1 MSVVADYGLD
11 IPARAYLLLALSVED
26 KKGRKA
32 MDILHLQKI
41 IRYFEYLRE
50 RTDIDFSNYN
60 LGGVSYE
67 LQESVE
73 TLMENGLI
81 ERSDSRIELSEE
93 GKKAVTE
100 LQSRFDQNDF
110 RKLLFSKQQLNDL
123 TSDEVMFFM
132 YMLLPETQV
141 NSTEVARLLRK
152 RKEITS
158 DLFRKGRISAAMAAD
173 WLGLPE
179 REFQSSLAKKG

>member
-1 MSVVADYGLD
+1 MSIVSDYGLD
-11 IPARAYLLLALSVED
+11 VPARRYLLLALSVED
-26 KKGRKA
+26 KKGRKS
-32 MDILHLQKI
+32 MDILHLQKV
-41 IRYFEYLRE
+41 IRYFEFLRQK
-50 RTDIDFSNYN
+50 TDVEFSNYN

-81 ERSDSRIELSEE
+81 DRSNSQIELSRE
-93 GKKAVTE
+93 GNKAVTE
-100 LQSRFDQNDF
+100 LLTKLDKQDL

-123 TSDEVMFFM
+123 SGDEVMFFM

-152 RKEITS
+152 R
-158 DLFRKGRISAAMAAD
+158 
-173 WLGLPE
+173 
-179 REFQSSLAKKG
+179 

>member
-11 IPARAYLLLALSVED
+11 VPARAYLLLALSVED

-41 IRYFEYLRE
+41 IRYFEYLRDK
-50 RTDIDFSNYN
+50 TDIEFSNYS

-73 TLMENGLI
+73 TLTENGLI
-81 ERSDSRIELSEE
+81 DRSDSRMELSEE

-100 LQSRFDQNDF
+100 LQSKTDPDDLK
-110 RKLLFSKQQLNDL
+110 KLLFSKRQLNDL
-123 TSDEVMFFM
+123 TGDEVMFFM
-132 YMLLPETQV
+132 YMLLPDTQV
-141 NSTEVARLLRK
+141 NSTEVSRLLKR

-158 DLFRKGRISAAMAAD
+158 STFLTLRM
-173 WLGLPE
+173 
-179 REFQSSLAKKG
+179 